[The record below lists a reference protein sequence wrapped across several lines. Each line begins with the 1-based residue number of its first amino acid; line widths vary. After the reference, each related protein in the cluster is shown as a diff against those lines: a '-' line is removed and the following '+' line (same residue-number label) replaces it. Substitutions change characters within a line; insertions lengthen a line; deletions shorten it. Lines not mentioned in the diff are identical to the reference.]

1 MPFTYEK
8 IQYLREDCIEITGF
22 DGSVRSLTIP
32 DRLDGLPVRS
42 IGKHAFAGRKDL
54 REAVLPQSIKRLC
67 LFAFHNCT
75 ALRRMSLYDSVE
87 DYYDGVIRQ
96 CTALEEIEIR
106 LSGESYAIVKDML
119 SDNDHAMSFRLLLP
133 EEEIRLS
140 SSLIAKMFP
149 RELEGKTEDEL
160 YGVGMISYL
169 PFESQVIEIADDGRT
184 AKGIWNVRGSTS
196 RLTAA
201 GPVANWIFG
210 WAAVDFVLEDGEW
223 KILNL
228 LLLYNVDHQCGVGFT
243 EPEKVFEPVP
253 GFAPMADFHLP
264 EPNVPM
270 TVMETFRPDR
280 PRTRSPRCPE
290 PYATFADTF
299 SYGI

>member
-1 MPFTYEK
+1 MKEFTPMELLERLEWRREIRNVMGRISHDYAIKQEA
-8 IQYLREDCIEITGF
+8 QVYDRYFSRREDVC
-22 DGSVRSLTIP
+22 L
-32 DRLDGLPVRS
+32 GLNN
-42 IGKHAFAGRKDL
+42 GYYKGA
-54 REAVLPQSIKRLC
+54 EAVRGYY
-67 LFAFHNCT
+67 A
-75 ALRRMSLYDSVE
+75 AL
-87 DYYDGVIRQ
+87 G
-96 CTALEEIEIR
+96 
-106 LSGESYAIVKDML
+106 
-119 SDNDHAMSFRLLLP
+119 
-133 EEEIRLS
+133 EEIRLS
-140 SSLIAKMFP
+140 SSLITKMFP

-253 GFAPMADFHLP
+253 EFAPMADFHLP

>member
-1 MPFTYEK
+1 MKEFTPMELLERLEWRREIRNVMGRISHDYAIKQEA
-8 IQYLREDCIEITGF
+8 QVYDRYFSRREDVC
-22 DGSVRSLTIP
+22 L
-32 DRLDGLPVRS
+32 GLNN
-42 IGKHAFAGRKDL
+42 GYYKGAA
-54 REAVLPQSIKRLC
+54 AVKG
-67 LFAFHNCT
+67 
-75 ALRRMSLYDSVE
+75 
-87 DYYDGVIRQ
+87 YYD
-96 CTALEEIEIR
+96 AL
-106 LSGESYAIVKDML
+106 G
-119 SDNDHAMSFRLLLP
+119 
-133 EEEIRLS
+133 EEIRLS

-169 PFESQVIEIADDGRT
+169 PFESQVIEIADDGQT

-253 GFAPMADFHLP
+253 EFAPMADFHLP

>member
-1 MPFTYEK
+1 MKEFTPMELLERLEWRREIRNVMGRISHDYAIKQEA
-8 IQYLREDCIEITGF
+8 QVYDRYFSRREDVC
-22 DGSVRSLTIP
+22 L
-32 DRLDGLPVRS
+32 GLNN
-42 IGKHAFAGRKDL
+42 GYYKGAA
-54 REAVLPQSIKRLC
+54 AVKG
-67 LFAFHNCT
+67 
-75 ALRRMSLYDSVE
+75 
-87 DYYDGVIRQ
+87 YYD
-96 CTALEEIEIR
+96 AL
-106 LSGESYAIVKDML
+106 G
-119 SDNDHAMSFRLLLP
+119 
-133 EEEIRLS
+133 EEIRLS
-140 SSLIAKMFP
+140 SALIAKMFP

-243 EPEKVFEPVP
+243 EPEKDFEPVP
-253 GFAPMADFHLP
+253 EFAPMADFHLP

>member
-1 MPFTYEK
+1 MKEFTPMELLERLEWRREIRNVMGRISHDYAIKQEA
-8 IQYLREDCIEITGF
+8 QVYDRYFSRREDVC
-22 DGSVRSLTIP
+22 L
-32 DRLDGLPVRS
+32 GLNN
-42 IGKHAFAGRKDL
+42 GYYKGAA
-54 REAVLPQSIKRLC
+54 AVKG
-67 LFAFHNCT
+67 
-75 ALRRMSLYDSVE
+75 
-87 DYYDGVIRQ
+87 YYD
-96 CTALEEIEIR
+96 AL
-106 LSGESYAIVKDML
+106 G
-119 SDNDHAMSFRLLLP
+119 
-133 EEEIRLS
+133 EEIRLS
-140 SSLIAKMFP
+140 SALIAKMFP

-169 PFESQVIEIADDGRT
+169 PFESQVIEIADDGQT

-253 GFAPMADFHLP
+253 EFAPMADFHLP

>member
-1 MPFTYEK
+1 MKEFTPMELLERLEWRREIRNVMGRISHDYAIKQEA
-8 IQYLREDCIEITGF
+8 QVYDRYFSRREDVC
-22 DGSVRSLTIP
+22 L
-32 DRLDGLPVRS
+32 GLNN
-42 IGKHAFAGRKDL
+42 GYYKGA
-54 REAVLPQSIKRLC
+54 EAVRGYY
-67 LFAFHNCT
+67 A
-75 ALRRMSLYDSVE
+75 AL
-87 DYYDGVIRQ
+87 G
-96 CTALEEIEIR
+96 
-106 LSGESYAIVKDML
+106 
-119 SDNDHAMSFRLLLP
+119 
-133 EEEIRLS
+133 EEIRLS
-140 SSLIAKMFP
+140 SALIAKMFP
-149 RELEGKTEDEL
+149 QELEGKTEDEL

-201 GPVANWIFG
+201 GPVANWIFVG
-210 WAAVDFVLEDGEW
+210 HTHRPGIFVIGGSGTPHRLEPADFVLEDGEW

-253 GFAPMADFHLP
+253 EFAPMADFHLP

>member
-1 MPFTYEK
+1 MKEFTPMELLERLEWRREIRNVMGRISHDYAIKQEA
-8 IQYLREDCIEITGF
+8 QVYDRYFSRREDVC
-22 DGSVRSLTIP
+22 L
-32 DRLDGLPVRS
+32 GLNN
-42 IGKHAFAGRKDL
+42 GYYKGAA
-54 REAVLPQSIKRLC
+54 AVKG
-67 LFAFHNCT
+67 
-75 ALRRMSLYDSVE
+75 
-87 DYYDGVIRQ
+87 YYD
-96 CTALEEIEIR
+96 AL
-106 LSGESYAIVKDML
+106 G
-119 SDNDHAMSFRLLLP
+119 
-133 EEEIRLS
+133 EEIRLS
-140 SSLIAKMFP
+140 SALIAKMFP

-160 YGVGMISYL
+160 NGVGMISYL
-169 PFESQVIEIADDGRT
+169 PFESQVIEIADDGQT

-253 GFAPMADFHLP
+253 EFAPMADFHLP

>member
-1 MPFTYEK
+1 MKEFTPMELLERLEWRREIRNVMGRISHDYAIKQEA
-8 IQYLREDCIEITGF
+8 QVYDRYFSRREDVC
-22 DGSVRSLTIP
+22 R
-32 DRLDGLPVRS
+32 GLNN
-42 IGKHAFAGRKDL
+42 GYYKGAA
-54 REAVLPQSIKRLC
+54 AVKG
-67 LFAFHNCT
+67 HYD
-75 ALRRMSLYDSVE
+75 AL
-87 DYYDGVIRQ
+87 G
-96 CTALEEIEIR
+96 
-106 LSGESYAIVKDML
+106 
-119 SDNDHAMSFRLLLP
+119 
-133 EEEIRLS
+133 EEIRLS

-169 PFESQVIEIADDGRT
+169 PFESQVIEIADDGQT

-253 GFAPMADFHLP
+253 EFAPMADFHLP

>member
-1 MPFTYEK
+1 MKEFTPMELLERLEWRREIRNVMGRISHDYAIKQEA
-8 IQYLREDCIEITGF
+8 QVYDRYFSRREDVC
-22 DGSVRSLTIP
+22 L
-32 DRLDGLPVRS
+32 GLNN
-42 IGKHAFAGRKDL
+42 GYYKGAA
-54 REAVLPQSIKRLC
+54 AVKG
-67 LFAFHNCT
+67 
-75 ALRRMSLYDSVE
+75 
-87 DYYDGVIRQ
+87 YYD
-96 CTALEEIEIR
+96 AL
-106 LSGESYAIVKDML
+106 G
-119 SDNDHAMSFRLLLP
+119 
-133 EEEIRLS
+133 EEIRLS
-140 SSLIAKMFP
+140 SALIAKMFP
-149 RELEGKTEDEL
+149 QELEGKTEDEL

-253 GFAPMADFHLP
+253 EFAPMADFHLP

>member
-1 MPFTYEK
+1 MKEFTPMELLERLEWRREIRNVMGRISHDYAIKQEA
-8 IQYLREDCIEITGF
+8 QVYDRYFSRREDVC
-22 DGSVRSLTIP
+22 L
-32 DRLDGLPVRS
+32 GLNN
-42 IGKHAFAGRKDL
+42 GYYKGAA
-54 REAVLPQSIKRLC
+54 AVKG
-67 LFAFHNCT
+67 
-75 ALRRMSLYDSVE
+75 
-87 DYYDGVIRQ
+87 YYD
-96 CTALEEIEIR
+96 AL
-106 LSGESYAIVKDML
+106 G
-119 SDNDHAMSFRLLLP
+119 
-133 EEEIRLS
+133 EEIRLS

-160 YGVGMISYL
+160 NGVGMISYL
-169 PFESQVIEIADDGRT
+169 PFESQVIEIADDGQT

-253 GFAPMADFHLP
+253 EFAPMADFHLP

>member
-1 MPFTYEK
+1 MKEFTPMELLERLEWRREIRNVMGRISHDYAIKQEA
-8 IQYLREDCIEITGF
+8 QVYDRYFSRREDVC
-22 DGSVRSLTIP
+22 L
-32 DRLDGLPVRS
+32 GLNN
-42 IGKHAFAGRKDL
+42 GYYKGAA
-54 REAVLPQSIKRLC
+54 AVKG
-67 LFAFHNCT
+67 
-75 ALRRMSLYDSVE
+75 
-87 DYYDGVIRQ
+87 YYD
-96 CTALEEIEIR
+96 AL
-106 LSGESYAIVKDML
+106 G
-119 SDNDHAMSFRLLLP
+119 
-133 EEEIRLS
+133 EEIRLS
-140 SSLIAKMFP
+140 SALIAKMFP
-149 RELEGKTEDEL
+149 QELEGKTEDEL

-169 PFESQVIEIADDGRT
+169 PFESQVIEIADDGQT

-253 GFAPMADFHLP
+253 EFAPMADFHLP

>member
-1 MPFTYEK
+1 MKEFTPMELLERLEWRREIRNVMGRISHDYAIKQEA
-8 IQYLREDCIEITGF
+8 QVYDRYFSRREDVC
-22 DGSVRSLTIP
+22 L
-32 DRLDGLPVRS
+32 GLNN
-42 IGKHAFAGRKDL
+42 GYYKGAA
-54 REAVLPQSIKRLC
+54 AVKG
-67 LFAFHNCT
+67 
-75 ALRRMSLYDSVE
+75 
-87 DYYDGVIRQ
+87 YYD
-96 CTALEEIEIR
+96 AL
-106 LSGESYAIVKDML
+106 G
-119 SDNDHAMSFRLLLP
+119 
-133 EEEIRLS
+133 EEIRLS

-253 GFAPMADFHLP
+253 EFAPMADFHLP

-270 TVMETFRPDR
+270 TAMETFRPDR

>member
-1 MPFTYEK
+1 MKEFTPMELLERLEWRREIRNVMGRISHDYAIKQEA
-8 IQYLREDCIEITGF
+8 QVYDRYFSRREDVC
-22 DGSVRSLTIP
+22 L
-32 DRLDGLPVRS
+32 GLNN
-42 IGKHAFAGRKDL
+42 GYYKGAA
-54 REAVLPQSIKRLC
+54 AVKG
-67 LFAFHNCT
+67 
-75 ALRRMSLYDSVE
+75 
-87 DYYDGVIRQ
+87 YYD
-96 CTALEEIEIR
+96 AL
-106 LSGESYAIVKDML
+106 G
-119 SDNDHAMSFRLLLP
+119 
-133 EEEIRLS
+133 EEIRLS
-140 SSLIAKMFP
+140 SALIAKMFP

-160 YGVGMISYL
+160 NGVGMISYL

-253 GFAPMADFHLP
+253 EFAPMADFHLP

>member
-1 MPFTYEK
+1 MKEFTPMELLERLEWRREIRNVMGRISHDYAIKQEA
-8 IQYLREDCIEITGF
+8 QVYDRYFSRREDVC
-22 DGSVRSLTIP
+22 L
-32 DRLDGLPVRS
+32 GLNN
-42 IGKHAFAGRKDL
+42 GYYKGAA
-54 REAVLPQSIKRLC
+54 AVKG
-67 LFAFHNCT
+67 
-75 ALRRMSLYDSVE
+75 
-87 DYYDGVIRQ
+87 YYD
-96 CTALEEIEIR
+96 AL
-106 LSGESYAIVKDML
+106 G
-119 SDNDHAMSFRLLLP
+119 
-133 EEEIRLS
+133 EEIRLS

-253 GFAPMADFHLP
+253 EFAPMADFHLP